1 MIPDPQSLALF
12 LGVSLAITLAPGADM
27 LYVVSR
33 GVGQGRLAALV
44 SAAAVNTGSL
54 VHLLFAVAGL
64 SVLLQQSAVAF
75 HAIKYIGAAYL
86 VYLGIRIV
94 LDRDR
99 LRPSEGDVPRRR
111 LAGVFAQGVATNL
124 LNPKAY
130 LFFLSFLPQ
139 FVDPSAGQGPPGG
152 VAARMLFFGL
162 VFVGIGVV
170 CDGLIAWFSGG
181 LGELL
186 ARRPRFSAA
195 VRWLAGG
202 VLVALGLR
210 LAAPEGR

>member
-1 MIPDPQSLALF
+1 LYTETLVLF
-12 LGVSLAITLAPGADM
+12 LAVAFAITLAPGADM

-33 GVGQGRLAALV
+33 GVGQGRTAALV
-44 SAAAVNTGSL
+44 SAAAVNTGSV

-75 HAIKYIGAAYL
+75 YAIKYAGAAYL
-86 VYLGIRIV
+86 VYLGVKIV

-99 LRPSEGDVPRRR
+99 LKLSEGEASRGR
-111 LAGVFAQGVATNL
+111 LVGVFAQGVATNL

-139 FVDPSAGQGPPGG
+139 FVDPSVGQGPLGS
-152 VAARMLFFGL
+152 VAAQMLLLGFL
-162 VFVGIGVV
+162 FVAVGVV

-186 ARRPRFSAA
+186 ASRPRFSAC

-202 VLVALGLR
+202 ILLTLGLR
-210 LAAPEGR
+210 LAVPEPR